1 MNLMIVIIGK
11 YDSNNM
17 IVTIGKYDIILNM
30 IVKYMNSTYPIVIMI
45 V

>member
-30 IVKYMNSTYPIVIMI
+30 IVNYMNSTYPIVIMI

>member
-1 MNLMIVIIGK
+1 MIVIIGK